1 MTPSDQIRGFIVDS
15 FLFGDGD
22 QLTEETALVE
32 TGVVDSTGILEII
45 GFMESEFKVVV
56 NDDEVIPSNFADLA
70 SMSLYL
76 NTKLGS
82 PDVVLCGQG

>member
-1 MTPSDQIRGFIVDS
+1 MTASDQIRGFIVDS

-32 TGVVDSTGILEII
+32 AGVVDSTGILEII

-76 NTKLGS
+76 STKLGS
-82 PDVVLCGQG
+82 PDVALCGQG